1 MRIALTTLALAVA
14 IFLGFVIQEFVP
26 PMAFAAGARLFLA
39 PVFFCYGAC
48 VLPYPL
54 MLVLAIETGFFA
66 DFHALQIV
74 PPVVMPTDMDGG
86 ALAPN
91 IGSVEIAPGWSILLF
106 VAIGS
111 ICQGVRELV
120 LRGQWW
126 WPPLLSA
133 GSTVVYLAIQFAMIT
148 LRRFDTGGLYW
159 SETVL
164 WRILAPGLVA
174 SLLSLVLIL
183 GATLAG
189 GLAFT
194 GRRPLREF

>member
-1 MRIALTTLALAVA
+1 
-14 IFLGFVIQEFVP
+14 
-26 PMAFAAGARLFLA
+26 
-39 PVFFCYGAC
+39 
-48 VLPYPL
+48 
-54 MLVLAIETGFFA
+54 
-66 DFHALQIV
+66 V
-74 PPVVMPTDMDGG
+74 PPVVMPTDMDS
-86 ALAPN
+86 AIVPS

-106 VAIGS
+106 VAVGS

-159 SETVL
+159 SEGVL

-174 SLLSLVLIL
+174 SLLSLLLVL
-183 GATLAG
+183 GVTLAG
-189 GLAFT
+189 GITFA